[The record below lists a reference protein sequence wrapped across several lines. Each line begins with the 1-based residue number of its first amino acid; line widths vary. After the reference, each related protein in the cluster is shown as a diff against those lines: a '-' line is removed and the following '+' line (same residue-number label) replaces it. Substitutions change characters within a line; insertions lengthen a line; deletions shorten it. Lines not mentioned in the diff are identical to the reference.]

1 MGVLEDIYWLED
13 ASNLKDSIPS
23 VVSSVGGDVDKAPV
37 FVFGERSV
45 TVLGIVANPF
55 AS

>member
-1 MGVLEDIYWLED
+1 MVLVILWDED
-13 ASNLKDSIPS
+13 ASNLKDSIPP

-45 TVLGIVANPF
+45 TVLGIVVRSF